1 MKNAYSKYL
10 LRAGSQNILDD
21 KIRLNREKKGFN
33 ASFFIYIFSKE
44 IKILMNGF
52 MITIVKTPYI
62 HS

>member
-21 KIRLNREKKGFN
+21 KIRLNREKKDSMHLFHLY
-33 ASFFIYIFSKE
+33 FLKE